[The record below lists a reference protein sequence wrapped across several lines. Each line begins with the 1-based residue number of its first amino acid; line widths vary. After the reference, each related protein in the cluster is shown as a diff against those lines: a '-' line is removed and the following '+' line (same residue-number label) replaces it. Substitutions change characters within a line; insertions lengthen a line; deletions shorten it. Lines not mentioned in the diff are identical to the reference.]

1 MNNEV
6 DSTKKPE
13 SQYGL
18 YTTTELDGVGQTEV
32 LYWNNHVYVCT
43 ENIECGEAQ
52 KLSMKASKSPIRD
65 DRGEELPAKVRQEL
79 SEKPWAHMKDLEL
92 SLDDWD
98 ALMERH
104 NEYILNQTRFQGY
117 LARVTLFENYFDLL
131 LYNEYAV
138 SVNSN
143 SPRCQKS
150 KNVSRRLYLGLHHI
164 IRYWGMGLLQ
174 SKLGFKGSEPVH
186 VSLALGKHF
195 KTYCDTR
202 KKELEGMEHT
212 GALKAE
218 MRYRMVDK
226 DLVPESWRDGVPE
239 TNKIVAFYPYTTL
252 KCLGLP
258 PVEYLEQVQN
268 EKGFKA

>member
-6 DSTKKPE
+6 DSTKTSE

-18 YTTTELDGVGQTEV
+18 YTTVELNEVGQTEV
-32 LYWNNHVYVCT
+32 LYWNNHIYVCT
-43 ENIECGEAQ
+43 ENIGCDEAQ
-52 KLSMKASKSPIRD
+52 KLSIETSIRD
-65 DRGEELPAKVRQEL
+65 DRGEDLSAKVREEL
-79 SEKPWAHMKDLEL
+79 SEKPWAHMKDIVL

-104 NEYILNQTRFQGY
+104 NEYILTHTRFQGY
-117 LARVTLFENYFDLL
+117 LARVTLFGNYFDLL

-138 SVNSN
+138 SVKSN
-143 SPRCQKS
+143 SPRFKNS

-164 IRYWGMGLLQ
+164 IRYWGMGVLQ

-195 KTYCDTR
+195 TTYCDTR
-202 KKELEGMEHT
+202 RKELEGMEHT
-212 GALKAE
+212 GALRAE
-218 MRYRMVDK
+218 MRYRIVDK

-239 TNKIVAFYPYTTL
+239 KNKQVAFYPYTTL
-252 KCLGLP
+252 KSVGLP
-258 PVEYLEQVQN
+258 PVAYLEQVQK

>member
-18 YTTTELDGVGQTEV
+18 YTTVELDEVGQTEV
-32 LYWNNHVYVCT
+32 LYWNNHIYVCT
-43 ENIECGEAQ
+43 ESIECDEEQ
-52 KLSMKASKSPIRD
+52 KLSIKPPIRD
-65 DRGEELPAKVRQEL
+65 DRGEELSAKACEEL
-79 SEKPWAHMKDLEL
+79 SEKPWAHMKDIVL

-98 ALMERH
+98 VLMGRH
-104 NEYILNQTRFQGY
+104 NEYILTQTRFQGY
-117 LARVTLFENYFDLL
+117 LARVTLSENYFDLL

-138 SVNSN
+138 SVKSN
-143 SPRCQKS
+143 SPRFQNS

-164 IRYWGMGLLQ
+164 IRYWGMGVLQ

-195 KTYCDTR
+195 TTYCDTR
-202 KKELEGMEHT
+202 RKELEGMEHT
-212 GALKAE
+212 GALRAE
-218 MRYRMVDK
+218 MRYRLVDK
-226 DLVPESWRDGVPE
+226 DLVPKSWRDGVPE
-239 TNKIVAFYPYTTL
+239 TNQKVAFYPYTTL

-258 PVEYLEQVQN
+258 PVEYLEQVQQ